1 MFNFFLWIITEL
13 KKLRNSFNHKEADY
27 EQKLEAGKDITKC
40 KKPYLDILKKRKK
53 ETNNCNPD

>member
-1 MFNFFLWIITEL
+1 MFNFFLWVITEL

-27 EQKLEAGKDITKC
+27 EQKLEAGKNITKC
-40 KKPYLDILKKRKK
+40 KKPYLDIFKKRKK